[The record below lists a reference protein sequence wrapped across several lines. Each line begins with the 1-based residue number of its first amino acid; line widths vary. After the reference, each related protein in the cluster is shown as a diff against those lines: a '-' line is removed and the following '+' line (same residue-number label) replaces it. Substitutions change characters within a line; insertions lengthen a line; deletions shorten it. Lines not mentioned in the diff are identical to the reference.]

1 MKVLHISAECYPAAK
16 AGGLGDVAG
25 ALPKYLNQAAFSA
38 SVIIPKYQTKWI
50 LAQQWT
56 ELMSGVFPLGEET
69 IQFSIQQLAEET
81 LAFPLYVA
89 EIPGKFDRQGIYL
102 DENGKGY
109 TDEVERSLCFQYAVL
124 HWVKQIENLPEVLH
138 CHDHHTGLTPFLVKH
153 CPIFSR
159 LANIPTVFTIH
170 NAEYHGTFG
179 WEEAYKLPLFD
190 GRVIGLLDWDRSIN
204 PLATAIKCCWRLTT
218 VSPTYMNE
226 LQYTAA
232 NLASLLVDEQVKSK
246 GILNGIDVQVWN
258 PKTDTLIS
266 YTLKRNWKNFKKNNR
281 IGLTVKK
288 KFIIKNELPLITFI
302 GRLAGEKGAHLLA
315 PSIERFLALGNK
327 AAFIILGTGAP
338 QIHQDLKALAEKY
351 PDFVNVALEYNEGLA
366 HQLYAGS
373 DFLLMPSKVEPCGL
387 NQMYAM
393 RYGTIPI
400 VRAVGG
406 LKDTVADITK
416 KGGRGIQFNNLTSA
430 ATVDAM
436 KRAVKLYQNKKH
448 FESIRT
454 DISEVDFSW
463 ENSAKQYIELYKS
476 IIALAN

>member
-50 LAQQWT
+50 LEQQWT

-124 HWVKQIENLPEVLH
+124 HWVKQLENLPEVLH

-351 PDFVNVALEYNEGLA
+351 PDFVNVALELSLI
-366 HQLYAGS
+366 H
-373 DFLLMPSKVEPCGL
+373 
-387 NQMYAM
+387 
-393 RYGTIPI
+393 I
-400 VRAVGG
+400 
-406 LKDTVADITK
+406 
-416 KGGRGIQFNNLTSA
+416 
-430 ATVDAM
+430 
-436 KRAVKLYQNKKH
+436 
-448 FESIRT
+448 
-454 DISEVDFSW
+454 
-463 ENSAKQYIELYKS
+463 
-476 IIALAN
+476 

>member
-50 LAQQWT
+50 LEQQWT

-124 HWVKQIENLPEVLH
+124 HWVKQLENLPEVLH

-232 NLASLLVDEQVKSK
+232 NLASL
-246 GILNGIDVQVWN
+246 
-258 PKTDTLIS
+258 
-266 YTLKRNWKNFKKNNR
+266 
-281 IGLTVKK
+281 
-288 KFIIKNELPLITFI
+288 
-302 GRLAGEKGAHLLA
+302 
-315 PSIERFLALGNK
+315 
-327 AAFIILGTGAP
+327 
-338 QIHQDLKALAEKY
+338 
-351 PDFVNVALEYNEGLA
+351 
-366 HQLYAGS
+366 
-373 DFLLMPSKVEPCGL
+373 
-387 NQMYAM
+387 
-393 RYGTIPI
+393 
-400 VRAVGG
+400 
-406 LKDTVADITK
+406 
-416 KGGRGIQFNNLTSA
+416 
-430 ATVDAM
+430 
-436 KRAVKLYQNKKH
+436 
-448 FESIRT
+448 
-454 DISEVDFSW
+454 
-463 ENSAKQYIELYKS
+463 
-476 IIALAN
+476 